1 MPGIIAKGAKASS
14 GVSTIA
20 NAVTLAK
27 ELKPTL
33 EMLQSFKRE
42 ASYALSSVGGTI
54 VTKIPQGELIEAYYK
69 FAKSKDGG
77 KGTGETLSKKKSIPD
92 FVKKQWEAGNRFNKE
107 NRPRYPYNEVELEAK
122 EINGKKYVVDSYI
135 PGEEIVSRKF
145 TQLAEVKEKT
155 ALSYLSEFTKK
166 YSSGSE
172 ISSGKFNPNAL
183 KDGRLDGE

>member
-1 MPGIIAKGAKASS
+1 
-14 GVSTIA
+14 
-20 NAVTLAK
+20 
-27 ELKPTL
+27 
-33 EMLQSFKRE
+33 MLQSFKRE

-77 KGTGETLSKKKSIPD
+77 KGTGETLSKQKSIPD

-166 YSSGSE
+166 V
-172 ISSGKFNPNAL
+172 FFRFRNFF
-183 KDGRLDGE
+183 R